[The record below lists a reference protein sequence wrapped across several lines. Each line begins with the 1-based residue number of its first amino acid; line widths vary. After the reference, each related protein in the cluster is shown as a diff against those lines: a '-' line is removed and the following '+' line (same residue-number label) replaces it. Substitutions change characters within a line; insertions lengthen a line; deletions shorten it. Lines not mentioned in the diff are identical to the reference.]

1 MCRRTSPYISV
12 TEHRWSCGS
21 SCRPGC
27 RRNGGT
33 PTPAGD
39 PAGARPEAPPDESEK
54 ARQIRN
60 VERIAQQER
69 VAQAGGELLAAAFGF
84 LGEMVP
90 HAEETEEARRI
101 AEAIRNRLEEC
112 LTKDEE
118 DRPKLTV
125 TLPDASA
132 VRNLAASLAR
142 LLRLQGP
149 PGAQTA

>member
-1 MCRRTSPYISV
+1 
-12 TEHRWSCGS
+12 
-21 SCRPGC
+21 
-27 RRNGGT
+27 
-33 PTPAGD
+33 
-39 PAGARPEAPPDESEK
+39 
-54 ARQIRN
+54 
-60 VERIAQQER
+60 
-69 VAQAGGELLAAAFGF
+69 
-84 LGEMVP
+84 MVP

-118 DRPKLTV
+118 GRPKLTV

-132 VRNLAASLAR
+132 VQNLAASLAR